1 MAQKDV
7 IVLTCGKCGE
17 DFLYEYSGRGAKP
30 TYCPE
35 CRKEVT
41 QLARQAYKEK
51 MKNERKERKE
61 RKLQKITNKKLE
73 ELAKNSFVTAGTI
86 VSNNSYE
93 DRVAE
98 LLRKFD
104 TIRVELCS
112 IATEMSEFQ
121 SGYDKNDQ
129 TYLHKLE
136 NINADDVKETQMLI
150 KEWQKSRNNRRNVK
164 DLLALVQNTI
174 DKIPY
179 KSYANNLPLLK
190 GANYNK
196 VSRW

>member
-1 MAQKDV
+1 MAKKDV
-7 IVLTCGKCGE
+7 IVLTCGRCGE

-30 TYCPE
+30 TYCPD

-41 QLARQAYKEK
+41 NLQKEAHKEK

-73 ELAKNSFVTAGTI
+73 ELAKNSFATTDTI

-98 LLRKFD
+98 LLRELD
-104 TIRVELCS
+104 TLRVELCS

-136 NINADDVKETQMLI
+136 SINADDAKETQMLI

-164 DLLALVQNTI
+164 GLLTLVQNTI

-190 GANYNK
+190 GANYK
-196 VSRW
+196 AIR